1 MQVTGVCFIGINV
14 LSTGGFSS
22 SVGLFRDVVGLE
34 LVTERFEFVA
44 FRTPDG
50 DQLEVFGRRF
60 GESDGSFSPNRVV
73 CGFRVDDIDAA
84 TSAIQAAG
92 LTLLG
97 PLQRSRRSTYAWQ
110 GFRGPDG
117 LAYQL
122 TFDPNL
128 STDRAKKGRM
138 GVRGISWVGV
148 KTDRFDAM
156 TSFCRSV
163 LGLPLVLERPDFA
176 VYRMLDGDK
185 LELFGPS
192 AEHPPHQF
200 TSNRVV
206 CGLLVDDI
214 ARARNALQDAGV
226 ELLGDLARGSQSSS
240 AWQHFRGPDG
250 FIYEL
255 TFDSEHP

>member
-1 MQVTGVCFIGINV
+1 MQVKGVCFIGV
-14 LSTGGFSS
+14 KSRRFSS
-22 SVGLFRDVVGLE
+22 TVGLFRDVVGLE
-34 LVTERFEFVA
+34 LVTERSDFVA

-50 DQLEVFGRRF
+50 DQLEVFGPRF

-73 CGFRVDDIDAA
+73 CGFRVIDIDAA

-92 LTLLG
+92 LALLG
-97 PLQRSRRSTYAWQ
+97 PLQRSRRSAYAWQ

-122 TFDPNL
+122 TFDPDS

-148 KTDRFDAM
+148 KTDQFDAM
-156 TSFCRSV
+156 TSFCRLV
-163 LGLPLVLERPDFA
+163 LGLPTVLERSDFV

-185 LELFGPS
+185 LELFGPR

-200 TSNRVV
+200 ASNRVV
-206 CGLLVDDI
+206 CGFLVDDI
-214 ARARNALQDAGV
+214 ERARDALQDAGV
-226 ELLGDLARGSQSSS
+226 ELLGDLARSSRSGS
-240 AWQHFRGPDG
+240 AWQHFRGADG
-250 FIYEL
+250 FVYEL
-255 TFDSEHP
+255 TFDPGHP